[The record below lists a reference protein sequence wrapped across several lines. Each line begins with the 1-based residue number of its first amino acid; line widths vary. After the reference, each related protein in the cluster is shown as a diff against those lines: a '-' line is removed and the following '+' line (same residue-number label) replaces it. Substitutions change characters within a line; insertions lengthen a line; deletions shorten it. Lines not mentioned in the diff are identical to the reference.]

1 MPGKMKRRPDSYSK
15 RAKKEGYRSR
25 AAYKLMQLQKRFKIL
40 HKGQVIVDL
49 CGAPG
54 GWSQIASS
62 EAGDAGKVI
71 LVDLEPVF
79 DLDNITCLRADITSP
94 SIVQQIQA
102 RLDAFKRVDVVLAD
116 CSPKVIGQ
124 WDTDHARQI
133 WLSQNALHIAV
144 QLQAKIFACKLFQ
157 GDLLQEF
164 LVEVKQHYPR
174 TNFHKPRASRKQS
187 AEIYLLARK

>member
-25 AAYKLMQLQKRFKIL
+25 AAYKLIQLQKRFKIL
-40 HKGQVIVDL
+40 RKGQVIVDL

-62 EAGDAGKVI
+62 EVGDTGKVI

-94 SIVQQIQA
+94 SIVKQIQDS
-102 RLDAFKRVDVVLAD
+102 LDAFKRVDIVLAD

-133 WLSQNALHIAV
+133 WLSQNALQIAV

-157 GDLLQEF
+157 GDLFQQF
-164 LVEVKQHYPR
+164 LVEVKRHYPR
-174 TNFHKPRASRKQS
+174 TNFHKPQASRKQS